1 MAITPGNSTSA
12 SGATVTKPTG
22 AATGDTVVV
31 AVSSGNSGTG
41 TTIPGFVNRIELT
54 GLAYT
59 VAILTRVLD
68 GSEGASWTAS
78 NSGTTVLGNGA
89 LILTPGAGNTL
100 AIDGT
105 PTSNSAGNGSTATIP
120 AITTTVANTML
131 IAGFVSSATGHTT
144 PSGMTEVFDISGGSG
159 VGLSLDYQAIAA
171 AGSTGTRAS
180 TTGGIRMV
188 GVMLALKETTASTPA
203 TVNAVTAT
211 ATAAM
216 RVPTVTAAATIA
228 APLLTATAAMRV
240 PTVTAAATIAAPLLT
255 ATAAMLVP
263 SVAVT
268 VSVAPPV
275 LTATAQMYAP
285 TVTAA
290 ANVAAPLLTATAL
303 MPAPAVGVP
312 NGVTAPVLTAT
323 GQLLAPAITAE
334 ATIAAPVLTATAAM
348 QTPSVSIDVIVSPLT
363 LTATAQMPTPT
374 VTAAASISA
383 PLLTATAAF
392 LTPVVTGEVWID
404 APLLT
409 ASAELLAPSVIAEAV
424 VGDVPVLTSAA
435 EMPIPFVGVA
445 PPTTPWAGGQMQPG
459 TQRGVRGSV
468 SARAGVTGTVRQ
480 RAGVTMKETP

>member
-188 GVMLALKETTASTPA
+188 GVMLALKETTASSPA

-216 RVPTVTAAATIA
+216 QVPTVTAAATVA
-228 APLLTATAAMRV
+228 APLLTATAQMLT
-240 PTVTAAATIAAPLLT
+240 PTVSID
-255 ATAAMLVP
+255 V
-263 SVAVT
+263 V
-268 VSVAPPV
+268 VAPPV

-285 TVTAA
+285 SVTAD
-290 ANVAAPLLTATAL
+290 
-303 MPAPAVGVP
+303 AVV
-312 NGVTAPVLTAT
+312 
-323 GQLLAPAITAE
+323 
-334 ATIAAPVLTATAAM
+334 AAPVLTATAAM
-348 QTPSVSIDVIVSPLT
+348 LAPSVGVPNGVTAPLLTGTAQMLTPTVTAEATVAAPLLTATATMQTPTVSIDVIVTPPT
-363 LTATAQMPTPT
+363 LTATAQLLDPG
-374 VTAAASISA
+374 VTAAATVSA

-392 LTPVVTGEVWID
+392 LVPVVTGEVWID

-409 ASAELLAPSVIAEAV
+409 ASAELLAPSVIAEAI
-424 VGDVPVLTSAA
+424 VGDVPVLTSSA
-435 EMPIPFVGVA
+435 EFLTPFVGVA
-445 PPTTPWAGGQMQPG
+445 PPTVPWHGGQMQPESQ
-459 TQRGVRGSV
+459 TGVRGSV
-468 SARAGVTGTVRQ
+468 SARQGVTGTVRV
-480 RAGVTMKETP
+480 RPGVTMKETP

>member
-1 MAITPGNSTSA
+1 MAITLRSSSHVQLTGVVP
-12 SGATVTKPTG
+12 KPTG
-22 AATGDTVVV
+22 TIAGDVMVATVATNGAPTPPSGWTQQAQANFSTLYLTHYTKVAGGSEPSSYTWTAATSMLEAGIDTR
-31 AVSSGNSGTG
+31 TG
-41 TTIPGFVNRIELT
+41 VDTT
-54 GLAYT
+54 
-59 VAILTRVLD
+59 
-68 GSEGASWTAS
+68 
-78 NSGTTVLGNGA
+78 
-89 LILTPGAGNTL
+89 TPVT
-100 AIDGT
+100 GT
-105 PTSNSAGNGSTATIP
+105 PTQNGAFAASTAPGSITTGAANALLVMGGFGYALGNDGTGVSWSGSGTERWEENYLNTYFLDAQDEAIASAGA
-120 AITTTVANTML
+120 
-131 IAGFVSSATGHTT
+131 
-144 PSGMTEVFDISGGSG
+144 
-159 VGLSLDYQAIAA
+159 
-171 AGSTGTRAS
+171 TGTRTVTIAGTLGS
-180 TTGGIRMV
+180 GSLV
-188 GVMLALKETTASTPA
+188 LGVMLALNPAAGTDA
-203 TVNAVTAT
+203 TVNAAVAT

-216 RVPTVTAAATIA
+216 Q
-228 APLLTATAAMRV
+228 V